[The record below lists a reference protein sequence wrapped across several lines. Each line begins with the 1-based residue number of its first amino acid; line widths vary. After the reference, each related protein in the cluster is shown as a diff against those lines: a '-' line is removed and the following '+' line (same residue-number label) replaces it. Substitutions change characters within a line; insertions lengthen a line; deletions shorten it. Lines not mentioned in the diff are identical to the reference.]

1 MLTHVGCSQGGV
13 DWESR
18 NDSIVVQQL
27 QEADIKHVTQSIMK
41 TDISNDRICHE
52 IYKQARKLQATLEGC
67 NPKLSLTDSLTDVGK
82 V

>member
-52 IYKQARKLQATLEGC
+52 NYKQARKLQATLVR
-67 NPKLSLTDSLTDVGK
+67 NNDPVTHWLTDDGEV
-82 V
+82 